1 MYDSIMR
8 GGSVKGKPVKT
19 REIEDAGPRKTGG
32 GFIRSATEKAS
43 MKPPETEQPEG
54 WNLGPIAKIG
64 LRRLR
69 ESGLKG
75 RKF

>member
-1 MYDSIMR
+1 MYGSIMR

-19 REIEDAGPRKTGG
+19 REIEDAGPRKPGG
-32 GFIRSATEKAS
+32 GFIRSATAKAN
-43 MKPPETEQPEG
+43 MKPPEIEQPDG
-54 WNLGPIAKIG
+54 WNLGPVAKIG

-69 ESGLKG
+69 EPGLKG